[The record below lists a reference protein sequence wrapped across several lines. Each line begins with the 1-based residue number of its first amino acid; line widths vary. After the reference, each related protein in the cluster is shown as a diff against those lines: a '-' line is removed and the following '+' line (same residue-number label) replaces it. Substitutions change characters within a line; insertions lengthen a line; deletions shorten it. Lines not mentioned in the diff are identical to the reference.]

1 MALVT
6 IDNVNYESDLLSDQG
21 RVILS
26 HLVEA
31 NAKLQEAS
39 MTAGLMQ
46 AATVALINDLKENH
60 LTEEAIATEEVAQ
73 TEE

>member
-6 IDNVNYESDLLSDQG
+6 IDNVNYESDLLSDEG

-26 HLVEA
+26 HSVEA

>member
-6 IDNVNYESDLLSDQG
+6 IDNVNYESDLLSDEG

-31 NAKLQEAS
+31 NAKLREAS

>member
-6 IDNVNYESDLLSDQG
+6 IDNVNYESDLLSDEG
-21 RVILS
+21 RVILT

-31 NAKLQEAS
+31 NSKLKEAS

>member
-1 MALVT
+1 MALVK
-6 IDNVNYESDLLSDQG
+6 IDNVNYESDLLSDEG
-21 RVILS
+21 RVILT

-31 NAKLQEAS
+31 NSKLKEAS